1 MNHEDEIRLIAY
13 QIWEDEGCP
22 DGVHVEHWIRA
33 ESIWREQHNQAT
45 TAEPSWLKAGSKK
58 KRARARSRRS
68 KR

>member
-13 QIWEDEGCP
+13 QIWEDEGHP

-33 ESIWREQHNQAT
+33 ESIWQEQHSQAV
-45 TAEPSWLKAGSKK
+45 AEPSWLKAGSTK
-58 KRARARSRRS
+58 KRAKARSRRS